1 MKNITWII
9 CIGLSVSLY
18 SQEVL
23 TIEDTKVITL
33 ENNFGILI
41 AKNNVE
47 IARNQ
52 TDKKANGYL
61 PTVTANGGLNGNFGG
76 SSQKFGNG
84 NEASTAN
91 AFTWGANASVAAAY
105 TILDKR
111 RDLTLDQLKESL
123 TLTDLQLKQTI
134 EQNLL
139 QIYNIYYQVAQL
151 SENVSALQEAIN
163 ISNERLRRAE
173 YQLELGQ
180 GSGLDVLNA
189 RVDIQRDSVNILNA
203 VMNLQNEKRNLNVAM
218 GRNANID
225 FTIDSNSEL
234 EENLDL
240 ESIIEASKSE
250 NVQLLVNRQ
259 NLIVSE
265 MDLQIIEA
273 EKKPTLN
280 AGASYDY
287 NYSDN
292 PPGAFINTSN
302 SRGLA
307 ANIGLNWTIFDGTR
321 DIRKQN
327 TIISLSNQQLQIDQI
342 QQEIERDIL
351 NAWANYENALFVLE
365 VEKNAVRTNEENFVR
380 TEEQVS
386 IGRLSSIEFRQ
397 AQLNLLNSQTSLNN
411 AKFNARLREIQ
422 LIQLAGELID

>member
-23 TIEDTKVITL
+23 TIEDAKVITL

-61 PTVTANGGLNGNFGG
+61 PTVTANGGLSGNFGG

-280 AGASYDY
+280 ASASYDY

>member
-23 TIEDTKVITL
+23 TIEDAKVITL

-250 NVQLLVNRQ
+250 NVLLLVNRQ

>member
-1 MKNITWII
+1 MKTITWII

-23 TIEDTKVITL
+23 TIEDAKVITL

-61 PTVTANGGLNGNFGG
+61 PTVTANGGLSGNFGG